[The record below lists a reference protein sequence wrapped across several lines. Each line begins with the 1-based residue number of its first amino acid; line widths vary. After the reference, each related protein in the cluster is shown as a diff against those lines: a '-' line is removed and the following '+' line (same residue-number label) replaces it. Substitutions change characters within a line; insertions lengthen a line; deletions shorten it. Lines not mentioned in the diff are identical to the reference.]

1 MDKKKY
7 RKLLKSKD
15 YLKIAIENSVNK
27 ILDNPQVL
35 LWR

>member
-1 MDKKKY
+1 MDKKKIK
-7 RKLLKSKD
+7 KLLKSKD
-15 YLKIAIENSVNK
+15 YLKIAIENLVNK